1 MFTAQFFRLI
11 TNTHV
16 QARRRFFVSG
26 FWRQQLLAA
35 LVKHD
40 RLNHCESNA
49 LGTPLTAFHSHTLI
63 RRRVYSTATPVL
75 LAKVFHFSVL
85 PFVLFLSIPLFFFL
99 FSFFLFFFCSLCAVI
114 LIPNN
119 RNGLQRRLSLL
130 RSPSVAD
137 IRIRSWIYFRSYC
150 RWEETSFFL
159 LLLLSLNCVFV
170 K

>member
-85 PFVLFLSIPLFFFL
+85 PFVLFLSIPLFFSFFFL
-99 FSFFLFFFCSLCAVI
+99 SFFFLFPLCCYFDTEQSQWTATPTFFIEITIC
-114 LIPNN
+114 
-119 RNGLQRRLSLL
+119 
-130 RSPSVAD
+130 
-137 IRIRSWIYFRSYC
+137 C
-150 RWEETSFFL
+150 RHS
-159 LLLLSLNCVFV
+159 N
-170 K
+170 